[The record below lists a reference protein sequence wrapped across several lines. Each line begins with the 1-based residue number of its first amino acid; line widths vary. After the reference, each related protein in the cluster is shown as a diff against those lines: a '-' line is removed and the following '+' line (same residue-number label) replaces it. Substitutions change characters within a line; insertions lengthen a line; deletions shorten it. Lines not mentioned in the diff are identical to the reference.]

1 MRAARPEG
9 GRGVLGAPG
18 LGVALALVA
27 CTPARPRASA
37 EPVREPV
44 GEPVHVAASESPAP
58 AGPWPEE
65 CPPLV
70 GARVLEIARISANVG
85 DSPRGSVYIV
95 VRGELQATYAAWR
108 DAARAR
114 GFRVLAEHASEQVR
128 AASLIDPAGGR
139 AHILLQRSD
148 GDELAGM
155 YGRGRSEP
163 TRLGG
168 PCVAVSP
175 RSRAFDVERGAI
187 GYDGSYHRERRLV
200 VYEAR
205 FGHDFDADGE
215 LDLLVPTAEPA
226 ACPRDLTWTVYLG
239 RGGCFHAV
247 GEVGPGDLE
256 HDGVVAM
263 GPRPLRFWSQA
274 NELGDGGVIST
285 TVYSTYAFD
294 GARYVRSAR
303 DQERGVCHHCSVET
317 CRPPPR

>member
-1 MRAARPEG
+1 MPATRPEV
-9 GRGVLGAPG
+9 GRGVFAALG
-18 LGVALALVA
+18 LGLALAVA
-27 CTPARPRASA
+27 CAPARPRASA
-37 EPVREPV
+37 EPVREP
-44 GEPVHVAASESPAP
+44 ELVAAIEPPAQ
-58 AGPWPEE
+58 AGPWPED
-65 CPPLV
+65 CPPLA
-70 GARVLEIARISANVG
+70 GASLLEIARISADVG

-95 VRGELQATYAAWR
+95 ARGELQATYAAWR

-128 AASLIDPAGGR
+128 AASLIDPAGAR
-139 AHILLQRSD
+139 AHIPLQRSD

-155 YGRGRSEP
+155 FGRGRREP
-163 TRLGG
+163 TPLRG

-256 HDGVVAM
+256 HDGVVAT

-274 NELGDGGVIST
+274 SELGDGGVIST
-285 TVYSTYAFD
+285 TVHSTYTFD
-294 GARYVRSAR
+294 GAGYVRSAR
-303 DQERGVCHHCSVET
+303 DQERGVCHHCSVEI
-317 CRPPPR
+317 CRPPPS